1 MQNWRVILFPRQR
14 LFLNN
19 YLTTYWNK
27 LVIFNVSTLLTVTY
41 IAVLLLEPEDAIRR
55 RQPPPRSPPYSA
67 VEAKRKLLSGLLM
80 ARRRY
85 FIRSGQ

>member
-41 IAVLLLEPEDAIRR
+41 IAVLLLEPEDAIGIDPH
-55 RQPPPRSPPYSA
+55 RQGHRLILPL
-67 VEAKRKLLSGLLM
+67 KRKEN
-80 ARRRY
+80 Y
-85 FIRSGQ
+85 CQVF